1 MKRFLPVLACC
12 FCIADAAAQARTPL
26 QARCEDT
33 LQRTPA
39 TLIARANGYS
49 IDNTLPY
56 RTLTRMKDL
65 DPGKD
70 LVMGLTRTEAQVSV
84 STATQLLSDRRSGYE
99 CLVPKLDVVVQYVP
113 VKIFIG
119 REFRPGTCAYDEILK
134 HEMRHLQIYL
144 DHLPKVE
151 ASARAALQQRFA
163 GQPIYAPIGQV
174 KRKLEE
180 EIDSRWMPYLKNAME
195 RVDVQHKALDS
206 PAEYARLS
214 KVCQGEVQS
223 IIGPARRKK

>member
-1 MKRFLPVLACC
+1 MKSLLWLLAC
-12 FCIADAAAQARTPL
+12 FVMHAAGAQTRTPL

-33 LQRTPA
+33 LQRAPS
-39 TLIARANGYS
+39 TLVAKANGYT

-65 DPGKD
+65 NPEKD
-70 LVMGLTRTEAQVSV
+70 FVMGLTRTEAQVSV
-84 STATQLLSDRRSGYE
+84 SSTTQMLSDSRSGYE
-99 CLVPKLDVVVQYVP
+99 CMVPKLDIVVQYVP
-113 VKIFIG
+113 IKIYIG
-119 REFRPGTCAYDEILK
+119 REFVPGTCAYDEILK

-151 ASARAALQQRFA
+151 ASARAALQQRFD
-163 GQPIYAPIGQV
+163 GRPMYAPLGQV

-195 RVDVQHKALDS
+195 RVNAQHAALDS

>member
-1 MKRFLPVLACC
+1 MKFLLLV
-12 FCIADAAAQARTPL
+12 AAGFAMPEAGAQTRTPL

-33 LQRTPA
+33 LQRAPS
-39 TLIARANGYS
+39 TLVAKANGYT

-65 DPGKD
+65 DPDKD

-84 STATQLLSDRRSGYE
+84 GSSTQLLSDPRSGYE
-99 CLVPKLDVVVQYVP
+99 CMVPKLDVAVQYVP
-113 VKIFIG
+113 MKVYIG
-119 REFRPGTCAYDEILK
+119 REFRPGTCAYGEILK
-134 HEMRHLQIYL
+134 HEMRHVQIYL

-151 ASARAALQQRFA
+151 ASARAALQQRFN
-163 GQPIYAPIGQV
+163 GQPMYAPLGQV
-174 KRKLEE
+174 KRRLEE
-180 EIDSRWMPYLKNAME
+180 EIESRWMPYLKTAME
-195 RVDVQHKALDS
+195 RVDAQHKALDS

-223 IIGPARRKK
+223 IIGPARRKR